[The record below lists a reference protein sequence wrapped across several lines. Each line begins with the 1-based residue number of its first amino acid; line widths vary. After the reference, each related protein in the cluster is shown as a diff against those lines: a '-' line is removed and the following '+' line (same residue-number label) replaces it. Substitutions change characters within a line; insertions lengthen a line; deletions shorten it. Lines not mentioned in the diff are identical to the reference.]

1 MQHGS
6 PHWPGLV
13 TLIQI
18 VELCQ
23 VKIAIPVPEGIFLF
37 CPTGSSG
44 HLKIENK
51 EDLKFMFSKKITKI
65 DEILPTIQGPRTQ
78 INAFQTDI
86 SS

>member
-6 PHWPGLV
+6 PHWLGLV
-13 TLIQI
+13 ILIQI
-18 VELCQ
+18 LELCQ
-23 VKIAIPVPEGIFLF
+23 VKIAIPVLEETFLF

-51 EDLKFMFSKKITKI
+51 EDLKFMFSKKITNI

-78 INAFQTDI
+78 IDAF
-86 SS
+86 